1 MVIRLRDHGIILP
14 TNRLCIG
21 ALFHP
26 MQRLLYHPDFYQL
39 YMEDEICTT
48 SDCEDRNAGRALI
61 RNKYNSVLDHYRRNT
76 GVDLLQVR
84 AIIQEK
90 LQ

>member
-1 MVIRLRDHGIILP
+1 MAAFL
-14 TNRLCIG
+14 
-21 ALFHP
+21 LF
-26 MQRLLYHPDFYQL
+26 HPDFYQL

-61 RNKYNSVLDHYRRNT
+61 RIKYNSLLTHYKQNT
-76 GVDLLQVR
+76 GVDLLEVR
-84 AIIQEK
+84 AKIQER